1 MEKRRTLH
9 RLILFHKI
17 INGHSPPYLR
27 VTIPA
32 TVSQRTHYG
41 LRSARELTT
50 FSTRINLY
58 YNYFF
63 LKVVREWNEL
73 DENEWAINDPNEFK
87 LALKRKLPK
96 SNPMFC
102 TGPRKYQ
109 ILHTRLRL
117 KRSSLKSHLYDNH
130 LSDTRSCEC
139 GAPVECGFHYFMEC
153 QNYIV
158 QRDKMQRTILN
169 ISSFTMKTILYGD
182 DGASL
187 DTNKNIFTAVCE
199 YIQTTGRFDSAN
211 Q

>member
-1 MEKRRTLH
+1 MGIVHHISGTQFPPQSLKE
-9 RLILFHKI
+9 LITAC
-17 INGHSPPYLR
+17 
-27 VTIPA
+27 V
-32 TVSQRTHYG
+32 
-41 LRSARELTT
+41 ARE
-50 FSTRINLY
+50 NLPPSRQGLIY
-58 YNYFF
+58 IIIFF
-63 LKVVREWNEL
+63 PKVVREWNEL
-73 DENEWAINDPNEFK
+73 DENERAIYDPNEFK

-102 TGPRKYQ
+102 TGPRKYR
-109 ILHTRLRL
+109 ILHNRLRL

-139 GAPVECGFHYFMEC
+139 GAPVECEFHYFMEC

-158 QRDKMQRTILN
+158 QRDKMQRAILN
-169 ISSFTMKTILYGD
+169 ISSFTLKTILYGD